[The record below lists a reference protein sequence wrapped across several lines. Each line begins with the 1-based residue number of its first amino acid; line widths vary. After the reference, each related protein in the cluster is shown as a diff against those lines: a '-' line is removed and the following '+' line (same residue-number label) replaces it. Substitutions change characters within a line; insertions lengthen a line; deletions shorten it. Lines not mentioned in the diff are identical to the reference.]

1 MMSRH
6 QVSSIVFNIQ
16 KFSISDGPG
25 IRTTVFLKGCPL
37 RCVWCHNPESLEK
50 RAEISFIAER
60 CIGCGYCFHIC
71 PHECHVM
78 KNGKH
83 EFNRDLCARCGLC
96 AKECYAQAL
105 EAVGKSMSV
114 AEVMAEVAK
123 DRPFYETSGGGMTLS
138 GGEPMMQ
145 REFSKA
151 LLHAAKKD
159 KINTAMETCGYAP
172 FDLYADIL
180 DDVDL
185 FLYDYK
191 ETDPDRHEKFTGVE
205 NNLILANLFAIDQRG
220 KPVILRCPIM
230 PGLNDRADHF
240 AGIAAT
246 ANKLKHIVEIHV
258 LPYHPLGES
267 KSARLG
273 KKYAL
278 AGKPFAEKE
287 IVEKWIKKI
296 RIKTSVSVKTA

>member
-1 MMSRH
+1 MTNQLSG
-6 QVSSIVFNIQ
+6 IVFNIQ
-16 KFSISDGPG
+16 KFSINDGPG

-37 RCVWCHNPESLEK
+37 HCIWCHNPESREK
-50 RAEISFIAER
+50 GIEISFIAER
-60 CIGCGYCFHIC
+60 CIGCGYCFRVC
-71 PHECHVM
+71 PHQCHVM
-78 KNGKH
+78 ENDKH

-96 AKECYAQAL
+96 AKECHAQAL

-114 AEVMAEVAK
+114 AEVMEEVVK

-138 GGEPMMQ
+138 GGEPLAQ
-145 REFSKA
+145 HEFSKA
-151 LLHAAKKD
+151 LLRAAKKD
-159 KINTAMETCGYAP
+159 KIHTAMETCGYAP
-172 FDLYADIL
+172 FTAYAAIL

-191 ETDPDRHEKFTGVE
+191 ETDPALHRKFTGVD
-205 NNLILANLFAIDQRG
+205 NALILENLFKIDQRG
-220 KPVILRCPIM
+220 GRIILRCPII

-240 AGIAAT
+240 AGMATT
-246 ANKLKHIVEIHV
+246 ANKLKNIVEIQV

-278 AGKPFAEKE
+278 AGKPFVGKE

-296 RIKTSVSVKTA
+296 SKKTSVSVKTV